1 MFPCALGRV
10 VGRADIRYNV
20 ALLSSGNRGRGTELT
35 AASPPAPSAAPV
47 DEIHGSCWMD
57 RPPLCLIPVRRRVSR
72 MSVPP
77 TGAIHVRP
85 LLHIP
90 GGISIAPTVASACS
104 RGGGTFI
111 SFYVTVRRFLFAGRR
126 SQRFLQLPG
135 RRPTSRHSG
144 TRHKTH
150 GGDCA
155 IVTRTFPG
163 LLETKSGRRKKSQK
177 SIFLFS
183 CSKPRWWSGKGD
195 TDARR
200 TLPTYCY
207 VFHIME

>member
-1 MFPCALGRV
+1 MIMPKTRDYFMFPCALGRV

-35 AASPPAPSAAPV
+35 AASPPAPSAAPAP
-47 DEIHGSCWMD
+47 EIPGSCWMD
-57 RPPLCLIPVRRRVSR
+57 RPPLCLIRVRRRVSR

-111 SFYVTVRRFLFAGRR
+111 SFYVTVRRPEPFLPF
-126 SQRFLQLPG
+126 SFCW
-135 RRPTSRHSG
+135 TSDPALLAASREEADIASL
-144 TRHKTH
+144 RDKT
-150 GGDCA
+150 
-155 IVTRTFPG
+155 
-163 LLETKSGRRKKSQK
+163 
-177 SIFLFS
+177 
-183 CSKPRWWSGKGD
+183 
-195 TDARR
+195 
-200 TLPTYCY
+200 
-207 VFHIME
+207 

>member
-1 MFPCALGRV
+1 
-10 VGRADIRYNV
+10 
-20 ALLSSGNRGRGTELT
+20 
-35 AASPPAPSAAPV
+35 
-47 DEIHGSCWMD
+47 
-57 RPPLCLIPVRRRVSR
+57 

-155 IVTRTFPG
+155 IAPRTFPG
-163 LLETKSGRRKKSQK
+163 LLADEKKAKNRFFFLVALSQDGGGGGGYGRAA
-177 SIFLFS
+177 
-183 CSKPRWWSGKGD
+183 
-195 TDARR
+195 DASYILLRVSYNGVNA
-200 TLPTYCY
+200 PY
-207 VFHIME
+207 F